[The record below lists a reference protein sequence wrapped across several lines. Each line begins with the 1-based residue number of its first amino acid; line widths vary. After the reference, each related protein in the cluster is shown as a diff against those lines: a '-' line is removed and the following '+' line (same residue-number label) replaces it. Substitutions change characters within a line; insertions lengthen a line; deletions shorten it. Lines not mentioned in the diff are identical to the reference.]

1 MPHSRKMGAFTLR
14 QMTLITFGKLKR
26 SPNQTPAL
34 QFVRLISI
42 YRKVNSDASSG
53 ERRVRSMV
61 GIAEDFPGQITLR
74 FPTVLTKAHCHCAR
88 VILTKEFNAALPYL
102 LYPGVADSLVVREVP
117 RSGNNQARPR
127 GVKECVRAGFSGMM
141 LALDDNVA
149 LQVQAAGQQCLFR
162 LDATVR
168 HEQNPGRRRD

>member
-53 ERRVRSMV
+53 KKARPFNGWNCGGFPRSNNFALPNCL
-61 GIAEDFPGQITLR
+61 AESSLSLR
-74 FPTVLTKAHCHCAR
+74 PRYPDEGV
-88 VILTKEFNAALPYL
+88 NAALPYL
-102 LYPGVADSLVVREVP
+102 LYPGVADSLVV
-117 RSGNNQARPR
+117 
-127 GVKECVRAGFSGMM
+127 
-141 LALDDNVA
+141 
-149 LQVQAAGQQCLFR
+149 
-162 LDATVR
+162 
-168 HEQNPGRRRD
+168 